1 MWVRPEYERLG
12 RDFPAL
18 AAHFGI
24 AVDAALA
31 GELVE
36 LIGVFEAVDRHVDSI
51 NDAAGRARLAAS
63 IVRALRE
70 EAAPNGAS
78 DDAPDSKIDGELG
91 ASLAALR
98 RLTARGG
105 ALPDVVVDSVERFF
119 ARSETLRT
127 TTCAR
132 TFVQA
137 VVDEAAPACEL
148 ALFVAA
154 RVTDAEFARFFAVL
168 SEVANLVD
176 KLHDVRGDRRRGE
189 IAVRTGTRLHARL
202 VAAFVVRCAL
212 LLRLAPR
219 PLSLIVWGARYLV
232 PPST

>member
-1 MWVRPEYERLG
+1 MWVRAEYERLG
-12 RDFPAL
+12 RDFPTL

-24 AVDAALA
+24 RIDAALA

-51 NDAAGRARLAAS
+51 NDAGARAALAAS

-70 EAAPNGAS
+70 EAAPDG
-78 DDAPDSKIDGELG
+78 KIDGELG

-105 ALPDVVVDSVERFF
+105 ALPADVVGSVERFF

-148 ALFVAA
+148 ALLVAA
-154 RVTDAEFARFFAVL
+154 RVADAEFARFFAVL

-202 VAAFVVRCAL
+202 AAAFLVRCAL
-212 LLRLAPR
+212 LLRLTPR

-232 PPST
+232 PPTT

>member
-24 AVDAALA
+24 RVDAALA

-51 NDAAGRARLAAS
+51 NDAAARAELAAS
-63 IVRALRE
+63 IVRAIRD
-70 EAAPNGAS
+70 EAAL
-78 DDAPDSKIDGELG
+78 DGELG

-105 ALPDVVVDSVERFF
+105 ALPAGVVGSVERFF

-137 VVDEAAPACEL
+137 VVEEAAPACEL
-148 ALFVAA
+148 ALLVAA
-154 RVTDAEFARFFAVL
+154 RVSDAEFARFFAVL

-176 KLHDVRGDRRRGE
+176 KLHDVRRDRRRGE
-189 IAVRTGTRLHARL
+189 IAVRAGTRLHARL
-202 VAAFVVRCAL
+202 AAAFLVRCAL

>member
-1 MWVRPEYERLG
+1 MPMWVRPEYERLG

-36 LIGVFEAVDRHVDSI
+36 LIAVFETVDRHVDSI
-51 NDAAGRARLAAS
+51 NDAAARAQLAAS
-63 IVRALRE
+63 IVRALRA
-70 EAAPNGAS
+70 EAAL
-78 DDAPDSKIDGELG
+78 DDELDRELG

-105 ALPDVVVDSVERFF
+105 ALPADVVGNVERFF

-127 TTCAR
+127 TTDAR

-148 ALFVAA
+148 ALLVAA

>member
-1 MWVRPEYERLG
+1 MPMWVRPEYERLG

-24 AVDAALA
+24 AVDATLA

-36 LIGVFEAVDRHVDSI
+36 LIGVFEAVDRHVDTI
-51 NDAAGRARLAAS
+51 NDATARAQLAAS
-63 IVRALRE
+63 IVRAIGDD
-70 EAAPNGAS
+70 AAPNG
-78 DDAPDSKIDGELG
+78 KIDGELG
-91 ASLAALR
+91 ASLTALR

-105 ALPDVVVDSVERFF
+105 ALPADVVGSVERFF

-127 TTCAR
+127 TTDAR

-137 VVDEAAPACEL
+137 VIDEAAPACEL
-148 ALFVAA
+148 ALVVAA
-154 RVTDAEFARFFAVL
+154 RVSDAEFARFFAVL

-189 IAVRTGTRLHARL
+189 IAVRAGTRLHARL

-212 LLRLAPR
+212 LLRLTPR
-219 PLSLIVWGARYLV
+219 PLSLIAWGARYLV

>member
-12 RDFPAL
+12 RDFPVL

-51 NDAAGRARLAAS
+51 NDAAARAGLAAS
-63 IVRALRE
+63 IVRALRQ
-70 EAAPNGAS
+70 EATLDGAL
-78 DDAPDSKIDGELG
+78 DHTIDGELA
-91 ASLAALR
+91 ASVAALR

-105 ALPDVVVDSVERFF
+105 DVPADVIGNVERFF

-148 ALFVAA
+148 ALLVAA

-189 IAVRTGTRLHARL
+189 IAVRAGTRLHARL
-202 VAAFVVRCAL
+202 AAAFLVRCAL

-232 PPST
+232 PPSP